1 MAFSVLIA
9 FSKYMAPD
17 IIRMVPEDHWSGYS
31 GSALRVSRIVA
42 ATWIYVSVLVV
53 AGISALIWSLPRW
66 TGDTRDFVDKLP
78 FFAIYRSYN
87 SAAFMI
93 ALSSL
98 LNSGIPIDSALAR
111 IKTNVS
117 PWMASH
123 INRMLS
129 RMINGVSYGIAL
141 DTGLLDDRIA
151 DKIKILAKSKNLSKS
166 MKNIGEDALI
176 DGLQSIERKTAVAS
190 VIGMVLAG
198 SIIGWLVLAQIDL
211 QSKLG
216 QQSTNVVQTAPR

>member
-1 MAFSVLIA
+1 
-9 FSKYMAPD
+9 
-17 IIRMVPEDHWSGYS
+17 
-31 GSALRVSRIVA
+31 
-42 ATWIYVSVLVV
+42 
-53 AGISALIWSLPRW
+53 
-66 TGDTRDFVDKLP
+66 
-78 FFAIYRSYN
+78 
-87 SAAFMI
+87 
-93 ALSSL
+93 
-98 LNSGIPIDSALAR
+98 
-111 IKTNVS
+111 
-117 PWMASH
+117 
-123 INRMLS
+123 
-129 RMINGVSYGIAL
+129 MINGVSYGIAL